1 MAIVFEQIE
10 TSAIEAPVSTSADQ
24 QGTDKPAP
32 NAALMRRTLEV
43 MAERAARL
51 GVD

>member
-10 TSAIEAPVSTSADQ
+10 TSAIEAPVSTAADQ
-24 QGTDKPAP
+24 QGSDKSAP
-32 NAALMRRTLEV
+32 DAGLMRRTLEV
-43 MAERAARL
+43 MTERAARL

>member
-10 TSAIEAPVSTSADQ
+10 TSVIDAPVSTSADQ
-24 QGTDKPAP
+24 QGSEKSAVDPAQV
-32 NAALMRRTLEV
+32 RRTLKI

-51 GVD
+51 EAS